1 MPNLSSDVFST
12 HALDNILQVYIKT
25 VQTILEQ
32 LHIYIWEN
40 CGPLA
45 SDSSELFVHIYF
57 NTTSNFYKTAKVMEA
72 VCQF

>member
-32 LHIYIWEN
+32 LHIYMGKLWSAGI
-40 CGPLA
+40 
-45 SDSSELFVHIYF
+45 
-57 NTTSNFYKTAKVMEA
+57 
-72 VCQF
+72 